1 MRSARPGFEL
11 GFLALAVGVGA
22 VLLGWAACAAPGD
35 GAGFTG
41 DDVADAGGDATTA
54 PGLDAASDAD
64 APSAEAQETDLDG
77 PTADAPSDAGPQYP
91 SLRFSDIGQPVR
103 ISGQF
108 LFTEGPVWDPAKEV
122 LYFTDINASTIYQLT
137 LPDTIAPFLEPTQ
150 DANGLAL
157 DPQGRLIVAGF
168 ASRTIERVT
177 GSSLQ
182 AIATSY
188 QGMPL
193 NSPDDLIARSDG
205 VIYFTD
211 PTFGI
216 NGSQGLSKQTQDL
229 SFEGVFRLTTDG
241 TLHLEDQSMATPNG
255 VELSPDERTLYV
267 SFTTPGTI
275 QQYSVADDG
284 SLGSP
289 ESFASDV
296 PVADSMCVDAAGNLY
311 VASLGGV
318 MVFDPSGGL
327 LGSIVCAVPGVTP
340 DGAPTITAQIPTNCA
355 FGGPDQKTLFITA
368 RAALGGTP
376 VAGNA
381 SLFRV
386 DNMPIPGLPGR
397 P

>member
-1 MRSARPGFEL
+1 V
-11 GFLALAVGVGA
+11 ALAVGIGA
-22 VLLGWAACAAPGD
+22 GPSGCAASRD
-35 GAGFTG
+35 GAEFAG
-41 DDVADAGGDATTA
+41 DDVADAGSDATTEA
-54 PGLDAASDAD
+54 GLDAASEAD
-64 APSAEAQETDLDG
+64 APVAEEQETDFDG
-77 PTADAPSDAGPQYP
+77 PTDAPDAGPQYP
-91 SLRFSDIGQPVR
+91 PLRLSDLGPPVR

-108 LFTEGPVWDPAKEV
+108 LFTEGPIWDPAKQV
-122 LYFTDINASTIYQLT
+122 LYFSDINGSTIYQLT
-137 LPDTIAPFLEPTQ
+137 LPDTIAPFLTPTQ
-150 DANGLAL
+150 NANGLAL

-168 ASRTIERVT
+168 ASRSVERVA

-182 AIATSY
+182 AIAKSY

-193 NSPDDLIARSDG
+193 NSPDDIIARSDG

-216 NGSQGLSKQTQDL
+216 DGSQGLAKQTQDL
-229 SFEGVFRLTTDG
+229 SFEGVYRLTTDG
-241 TLHLEDQSMATPNG
+241 TVHLEDKSMTTPNG

-275 QQYSVADDG
+275 QEYSVAADG

-289 ESFASDV
+289 ESFASNV
-296 PVADSMCVDAAGNLY
+296 PLADSMCVDAAGNVY
-311 VASLGGV
+311 VASLDGV
-318 MVFDPSGGL
+318 MVFDPSGGA
-327 LGSIVCAVPGVTP
+327 LGSIVCTIPAVAP
-340 DGAPTITAQIPTNCA
+340 DGAPTIAAQIPTNCA

-368 RAALGGTP
+368 RSALGGTP

-386 DNMPIPGLPGR
+386 DDMPIPGLPGR

>member
-1 MRSARPGFEL
+1 MRRARRGIEL
-11 GFLALAVGVGA
+11 GLVALAVGIGA
-22 VLLGWAACAAPGD
+22 GTSGCAAPRD
-35 GAGFTG
+35 STGFAG
-41 DDVADAGGDATTA
+41 DDVVDAGSDATTE

-64 APSAEAQETDLDG
+64 APWVEEQETDLDG
-77 PTADAPSDAGPQYP
+77 PTSDAPSDAGPQYP
-91 SLRFSDIGQPVR
+91 PLRLSDIGPPVR
-103 ISGQF
+103 VSGQF
-108 LFTEGPVWDPAKEV
+108 LFTEGPVWDPAKKV
-122 LYFTDINASTIYQLT
+122 LYFSDINASTIYQLT
-137 LPDTIAPFLEPTQ
+137 LPDTIAPFLTPTQ
-150 DANGLAL
+150 NANGLAL

-168 ASRTIERVT
+168 ASRSVERVA

-182 AIATSY
+182 PIATSY

-193 NSPDDLIARSDG
+193 NSPDDIIARSDG
-205 VIYFTD
+205 VIYFTN

-229 SFEGVFRLTTDG
+229 SFEGVYRLTTDG
-241 TLHLEDQSMATPNG
+241 TVHLEDKSMATPNG

-267 SFTTPGTI
+267 SFTTPGII
-275 QQYSVADDG
+275 QEYSVAADG
-284 SLGSP
+284 LLGSP

-296 PVADSMCVDAAGNLY
+296 PLADSMCVDAAGNLY

-318 MVFDPSGGL
+318 MVFDASGGS
-327 LGSIVCAVPGVTP
+327 LGSIVCAIPAVAP
-340 DGAPTITAQIPTNCA
+340 DGAPTIVAQIPTNCA

-368 RAALGGTP
+368 RLALSGTP

-386 DNMPIPGLPGR
+386 DDMPIPGLPGR